1 MMKIDTI
8 IDSYQ
13 DYKPSGT
20 WDSVVARGDGAWVK
34 ENDDFH
40 GQMFE
45 RTVKVRRS
53 DGVIALEIEWLT
65 DEEVANEIRG
75 NE

>member
-1 MMKIDTI
+1 MKLDTI

-20 WDSVVARGDGAWVK
+20 WDSATARVGGAWVK
-34 ENDDFH
+34 DNDDFH

-45 RTVKVRRS
+45 RTVKVRRAN
-53 DGVIALEIEWLT
+53 GVIALEIEWLT
-65 DEEVANEIRG
+65 DEEVTKELRG
-75 NE
+75 EE